1 MIGIK
6 LNIMYVNYKLQKMK
20 HFHLYLQTIHDFD
33 FNYLKNK
40 MKKVHSYPKLL
51 VINEIKMI
59 NNDLYKLNFIN
70 TERKNKSKRL
80 EKIYNYIFSNIYFE
94 ISGPD
99 YDDIKKLNYDDL
111 FLQKKN
117 HNLTESETITL
128 DINIHTH
135 DSIENMINKL

>member
-6 LNIMYVNYKLQKMK
+6 LNIMYVNYKLQKIK

-33 FNYLKNK
+33 VYYLKNK
-40 MKKVHSYPKLL
+40 MKRTHSYPKLL

-70 TERKNKSKRL
+70 TEKKNKSKRL

-94 ISGPD
+94 TSGPD
-99 YDDIKKLNYDDL
+99 YDDIKKLNYDEF
-111 FLQKKN
+111 FLQKKKS
-117 HNLTESETITL
+117 NLTESETITL
-128 DINIHTH
+128 DINIHTY
-135 DSIENMINKL
+135 DSLESMISKL